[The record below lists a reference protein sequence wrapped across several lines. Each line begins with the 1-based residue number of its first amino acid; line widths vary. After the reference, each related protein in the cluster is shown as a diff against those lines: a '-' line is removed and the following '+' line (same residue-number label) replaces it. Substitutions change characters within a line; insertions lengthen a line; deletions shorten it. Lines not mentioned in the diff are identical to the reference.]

1 MIVVTGGAGF
11 IGSNLVKKINKISN
25 EDILIVDD
33 VSNEHKKNNLKD
45 TNYVDIISKN
55 NFLKKVKTDSQLKN
69 VNKVFHLGACTNT
82 KENNL
87 EYLIDNNFYYSKVL
101 FESCA
106 NENIDF
112 VYASSAAIYGKSK
125 IFEEDHFQY
134 TPLNYYGLSKYL
146 FDLYIFSSIKLSH
159 LKSKVIGLRYFNVY
173 GPNEFHKADMKSVI
187 LSFYQSLK
195 NKNEV
200 NIFSSYDGYGN
211 GEHIRDFVYV
221 DDIVNMNIEL
231 AFCNKKIQGV
241 FNAGSGYKTSF
252 NDVAKIIVK
261 LLELNKP
268 RFNYIDFP
276 DILKEKYQSFTV
288 SDNAQISKYY
298 KNKRTTIFE
307 GIAKY
312 IDFLNDCKI

>member
-25 EDILIVDD
+25 EDLLIVDD

-55 NFLKKVKTDSQLKN
+55 DFLKKVKTNSQLKN

-106 NENIDF
+106 YENIDF
-112 VYASSAAIYGKSK
+112 IYASSAAIYGKSK

-146 FDLYIFSSIKLSH
+146 FDLYIFSSIKLSY

-195 NKNEV
+195 IKNEV
-200 NIFSSYDGYGN
+200 NIFSSYDGYEDG
-211 GEHIRDFVYV
+211 GHIRDFVYV
-221 DDIVNMNIEL
+221 DDIVDMNIEL
-231 AFCNKKIQGV
+231 AFSSKKIQGI
-241 FNAGSGYKTSF
+241 FNAGSGYKTTF
-252 NDVAKIIVK
+252 NDISKIIID
-261 LLELNKP
+261 LLNLEKTKV
-268 RFNYIDFP
+268 NYIVFP
-276 DILKEKYQSFTV
+276 DILKNKYQSFTL
-288 SDNAQISKYY
+288 SNNILISKYY
-298 KNKRTTIFE
+298 KKKRTKVLDGIKRYIF
-307 GIAKY
+307 Y
-312 IDFLNDCKI
+312 LNNM